1 MARKRTTDVKPLQE
15 LVVFQCVGELGCCV
29 ESGGVNLRETTSS
42 EDLGG
47 SSKYSAE
54 NIED

>member
-15 LVVFQCVGELGCCV
+15 LTFLQCVGERGCCV
-29 ESGGVNLRETTSS
+29 ESGGVNLRETASS

-47 SSKYSAE
+47 SSRYSAE
-54 NIED
+54 NFED